1 MGALVNKWTHVTSR
15 WLSLALLTR
24 RAKNT
29 LLLPDYSGPVNAR
42 PGTTAADLCCMWLL
56 RKKVNPLWII
66 VGFFVSVSLV
76 TLAACW
82 DCKTVVHYRAFWPR
96 FFIWR
101 INDNHGPGTV
111 LFIAALLAFAIYD
124 QFIMP
129 RVTAP
134 PCWQFLCS
142 GVVASIAFLRRID
155 CHSYL

>member
-1 MGALVNKWTHVTSR
+1 MGALVNKWTHVNIR
-15 WLSLALLTR
+15 WWSLALLTR

-29 LLLPDYSGPVNAR
+29 LPLSNYSGPVNAR
-42 PGTTAADLCCMWLL
+42 PGTTAADLCLYWLL

-66 VGFFVSVSLV
+66 VGFFVIGSLV

-82 DCKTVVHYRAFWPR
+82 DCKTVVHYRGLWPR

-101 INDNHGPGTV
+101 INDNHGPGTDS
-111 LFIAALLAFAIYD
+111 FIAALLAFAIYD

-129 RVTAP
+129 RRKAP

-142 GVVASIAFLRRID
+142 GVVASIALSCRID

>member
-1 MGALVNKWTHVTSR
+1 MGALVNKWTHVNIPR
-15 WLSLALLTR
+15 LSLALLTR

-29 LLLPDYSGPVNAR
+29 LLLSRLSGPVNAR
-42 PGTTAADLCCMWLL
+42 PGTTAADLCLYVAL

-66 VGFFVSVSLV
+66 VGFFVIGIVV

-82 DCKTVVHYRAFWPR
+82 DCKTVVHYRGLLPR

-101 INDNHGPGTV
+101 INDNHGPGTDS
-111 LFIAALLAFAIYD
+111 FHAALLAFAIYD

-129 RVTAP
+129 RRNGP

-142 GVVASIAFLRRID
+142 GVVASIALSSSID